1 MNTYLMLL
9 LISLSASLFVTPVIR
24 RLAQRFGWLDVVA
37 DDRRAHRLPTP
48 RLGGVAVFG
57 SVMLAL
63 MLLPLVD
70 NSITQQLA
78 VQWQGAV
85 AVLTSST
92 LVFLFG
98 VYDDLMGA
106 SAKWKFV
113 AQAAAAVLLYYLGGR
128 VEAVTVPFVGSFA
141 LPPVLGFAVT
151 LVWVVGI
158 SNAFNLIDGL
168 DGLATGASLF
178 AALVMLGVSLV
189 NGHTLVTVVS
199 IALVGALIGFLRYNF
214 NPASIFLGDS
224 GSLLIGFLLAA
235 LSVTG
240 TQKASTAVAIAIPFL
255 AFALPVTDTGF
266 TLARRFVGGK
276 PLFEGDR
283 EHIHH
288 KLLELGWSQRRVA
301 FALYGVCAFFGLLA
315 LLFTSDGGEGKLT
328 GLILLITGA
337 AIILTAGRLR
347 YHEVDEMRA
356 GLKRN
361 IGERKIRAA
370 NHIRVRRA
378 SHSLSKAGTLGE
390 LFAAV
395 REVLELG
402 EFVYATVQLG
412 RGGDYETSEKVLALE
427 EGNRLLRGVEVR
439 GDLICWEWE
448 RGDVEAEEVKGSHVF
463 WTLRLP
469 LSTDTAGWGY
479 INLYREFGGDG
490 LLMDVNYLSNLFQKE
505 LALAAERIFTAITG
519 AAVVLT
525 GGGPRYIKMDEA
537 QTRASRR
544 ISETPEQKV
553 NIPRSKATGRNARQG
568 KSTTRSAPPQFGE
581 RLLLLILTK
590 DERANIPGDLE
601 EEYREI
607 AERHGGRF
615 AKLWYYKQVAAS
627 AWPLLRKAARWG
639 LLASLGA
646 WIKRLI

>member
-1 MNTYLMLL
+1 MNTYLTLF
-9 LISLSASLFVTPVIR
+9 LISLFASLFVTPIIR
-24 RLAQRFGWLDVVA
+24 RLAQRFGWLDVPS
-37 DDRRAHRLPTP
+37 DDRRVHAVPVP

-63 MLLPLVD
+63 AVLPLLD
-70 NSITQQLA
+70 NLVTRSLLG
-78 VQWQGAV
+78 QWGGVV
-85 AVLTSST
+85 AVLASST

-98 VYDDLMGA
+98 VYDDLTGA

-113 AQAAAAVLLYYLGGR
+113 AQGVAAVLLYYLGGR
-128 VEAVTVPFVGSFA
+128 VEAVTIPFVGSFA
-141 LPPVLGFAVT
+141 LPPVLGFGVT

-224 GSLLIGFLLAA
+224 GALFIGFLLAA

-240 TQKASTAVAIAIPFL
+240 TQKASTVVAVAIPL
-255 AFALPVTDTGF
+255 MAFALPVIDTGF
-266 TLARRFVGGK
+266 TLARRFVSGK

-288 KLLELGWSQRRVA
+288 KLLERGWSQRRVA

-315 LLFTSDGGEGKLT
+315 LLFTSDGGGGKLT

-361 IGERKIRAA
+361 LGERKIRAA
-370 NHIRVRRA
+370 NHISVRRA
-378 SHSLSKAGTLGE
+378 SQSLSKAESLGE
-390 LFAAV
+390 VVAAV

-412 RGGDYETSEKVLALE
+412 RGGDYETSERALALE
-427 EGNRLLRGVEVR
+427 EGDRRLRGAEVR
-439 GDLICWEWE
+439 GGLVCWEWE
-448 RGDVEAEEVKGSHVF
+448 RGDVEAAEVQGSHFF

-505 LALAAERIFTAITG
+505 LALAAERVFKRVSAGEARRVG
-519 AAVVLT
+519 A
-525 GGGPRYIKMDEA
+525 G
-537 QTRASRR
+537 
-544 ISETPEQKV
+544 
-553 NIPRSKATGRNARQG
+553 
-568 KSTTRSAPPQFGE
+568 
-581 RLLLLILTK
+581 
-590 DERANIPGDLE
+590 
-601 EEYREI
+601 
-607 AERHGGRF
+607 
-615 AKLWYYKQVAAS
+615 AK
-627 AWPLLRKAARWG
+627 
-639 LLASLGA
+639 
-646 WIKRLI
+646 